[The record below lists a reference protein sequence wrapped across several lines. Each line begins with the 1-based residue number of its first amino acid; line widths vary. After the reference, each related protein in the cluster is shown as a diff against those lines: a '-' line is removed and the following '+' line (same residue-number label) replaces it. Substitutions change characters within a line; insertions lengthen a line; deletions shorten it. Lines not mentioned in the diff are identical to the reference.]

1 MGLLSVA
8 ITQMASENDWS
19 KNCNKAERLV
29 RDAAA
34 KGAKLILLQ
43 ELFDG
48 DYFCIEQHIR
58 FFDQAHE
65 LDQHPTVKRFAA
77 LAKELGVVLPVSV
90 FERAGVAHYNTT
102 VIVDA
107 DGRQLGFYRK
117 THIPDGRGYQEKFY
131 FSPGDTGFK
140 VYAGGKLNEVFGLEV
155 GYTDF
160 GKIRASGGDTNAW
173 AFPIT
178 LTAGTPLGARFGIF
192 GKVGGLYGRTDVT
205 ADPDTLFDR
214 GRKNGWGFTYG
225 AGVTFALTQ
234 SLQLRADV
242 DRYKLDFVGGRK
254 DVDMVSAG
262 LQLRF

>member
-1 MGLLSVA
+1 MYNARMITA
-8 ITQMASENDWS
+8 IAAIGMLGSGTALAQSDYRAPWRGDFWGYVGASAGES
-19 KNCNKAERLV
+19 KFNTDCRQGV
-29 RDAAA
+29 T
-34 KGAKLILLQ
+34 
-43 ELFDG
+43 
-48 DYFCIEQHIR
+48 R
-58 FFDQAHE
+58 FFDC
-65 LDQHPTVKRFAA
+65 DTR
-77 LAKELGVVLPVSV
+77 
-90 FERAGVAHYNTT
+90 
-102 VIVDA
+102 
-107 DGRQLGFYRK
+107 
-117 THIPDGRGYQEKFY
+117 
-131 FSPGDTGFK
+131 DTGFM

-173 AFPIT
+173 AIPIT

-205 ADPDTLFDR
+205 ADPDTLFDT
-214 GRKNGWGFTYG
+214 GHKNGWGFTYG